1 MMKFLPFIFRHLS
14 RHWIRTGST
23 VVAMALCVFL
33 FCTLQ
38 SVLAQLDRLIEGRSP
53 RRLVAR
59 NGISVIFGLPLIY
72 AERIQAVPG
81 VKRVAATTIFGG
93 LLMAKKEGKAEEGSE
108 FTIDWTNVF
117 SNAAVDA
124 KPYFAMSPELMVPED
139 QFREFMRDLQ
149 GCVMGR
155 QLAEKFGWRIGDRFF
170 LQSFVAGLRKKSGP
184 FEFVVRGFIDTD
196 LAKYPATETNL
207 MFFHHRYMNEG
218 LGPFSGTGL
227 LTIELDDPARAGE
240 VSSAIDALF
249 ENSSN
254 QTLTETEKAFMAEFM
269 SMAGNLTVLLNG
281 IGLAVSFAILLVT
294 ANTMSMAVRE
304 RRTEIAVLKTLGYTS
319 AQVTGLILAEAL
331 LLGALS
337 GALGLGGTQLILWAL
352 NRVPGTTLAGLSAVE
367 LRLPVALLGFGA
379 ALLLGLAAGF
389 MPAWSAYR
397 ARITDTLRTV

>member
-1 MMKFLPFIFRHLS
+1 MMKFLPFIIRHLS

-81 VKRVAATTIFGG
+81 VKRVAATTLFGG

-319 AQVTGLILAEAL
+319 AQVMGLILAEAL

>member
-14 RHWIRTGST
+14 RRWIRTGST

-59 NGISVIFGLPLIY
+59 NGVSFIFGLPLFY

-81 VKRVAATTIFGG
+81 VKRVAATTLFGG

-170 LQSFVAGLRKKSGP
+170 LQSFVAGLRKQSGP

-227 LTIELDDPARAGE
+227 FTIELDDPARAGE

>member
-14 RHWIRTGST
+14 RRWIRTGST

-59 NGISVIFGLPLIY
+59 NGISVIFGLPLFY

-81 VKRVAATTIFGG
+81 VKRVAATTLFGG

-108 FTIDWTNVF
+108 FTTDWTNVF

-124 KPYFAMSPELMVPED
+124 EPYFAMSPELMVPQD

-304 RRTEIAVLKTLGYTS
+304 RRTEIAVLKTLGYRS
-319 AQVTGLILAEAL
+319 AQVMGLILAEAL

-337 GALGLGGTQLILWAL
+337 GALGLGGTQLILWTL

>member
-14 RHWIRTGST
+14 RRWIRTGST

-59 NGISVIFGLPLIY
+59 NGVSFIFGLPLFY

-81 VKRVAATTIFGG
+81 VKRVAATTLFGG

-170 LQSFVAGLRKKSGP
+170 LQSFVAGLRKQSGP

-319 AQVTGLILAEAL
+319 AQLMGLILAEAL